1 MFYNVLKA
9 KEIVNLDGGKFERK
23 VLLEKNESCLSII
36 AIKKEEIIDT
46 HTSSCD
52 AAIYV
57 LDGELE
63 LHFDAEKFTI
73 GKGEI
78 LMFKKDEEHKVLA
91 VKDSKFL
98 LIKI

>member
-78 LMFKKDEEHKVLA
+78 LMFKKDEEHKVFA